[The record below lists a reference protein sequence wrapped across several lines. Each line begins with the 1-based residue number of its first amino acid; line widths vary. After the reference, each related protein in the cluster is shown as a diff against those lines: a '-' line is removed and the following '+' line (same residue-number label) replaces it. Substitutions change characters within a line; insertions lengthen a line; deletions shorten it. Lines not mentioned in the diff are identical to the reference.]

1 MSGGRATGRVIQEG
15 RAVKESGPALWAT
28 LKILFILVQGV
39 KRKDNFAFA
48 TEATGDYTSR
58 ARYEKSDPVVRNV
71 LFLQPLVFQV
81 ICAAGGDLEP
91 FIFLTLCS
99 K

>member
-15 RAVKESGPALWAT
+15 RAVKEPGPALWAT

-48 TEATGDYTSR
+48 TEVTGDYTSR
-58 ARYEKSDPVVRNV
+58 TRYEKSDPVVRNV
-71 LFLQPLVFQV
+71 LFLQPMVFQV
-81 ICAAGGDLEP
+81 IRATGGDLEP